1 MINLQCINLS
11 AAGGS
16 GSGGGGQV
24 ATPNATIF
32 GTPVINGSQ
41 VSGFTANDYLQM
53 PRVIDFAGKQWQLDF
68 QFTTGEDVTTQ
79 QNIVDSG
86 FGLAIAV
93 SQGKM
98 LVALSS
104 NGTSWDLGAHAG
116 THAVAANTG
125 YFVRMTF
132 DGSKYIVSICTDGKT
147 YETDITVTA
156 TASLFPRVILIGKS
170 TDSRYIFGGI
180 INLAEATLYIDG
192 KEEWTGMTGSNYVTK
207 TEVKQLASELTE
219 LDQKVGDLAQLETT
233 AKDNLVNAINEAAK
247 GGGGEYDWDK
257 YQEKIE
263 QLGAAFC
270 SSPLPVWMDVDGNI
284 RIEAFQSKDIRVK
297 EVYHANGANDTFLS
311 MKNIERVAARHF
323 NLGNKTT
330 ATNMFYGCEKLE
342 YIDAS
347 MFVFSAIT
355 DTYSITSFFR
365 GCQSLKRIK
374 GIEGWNTSRLKWFG
388 DVFTNCRSI
397 ETLDLHKWDD
407 SKNETLYSMFQ
418 NCYSLKYLD
427 ISGFGGDSL
436 KDMRGTFKSCRELET
451 IDLSNLKC
459 DKLTNPLTNTFDDCY
474 KLNSLIGGRE
484 SLDESVMTG
493 LKYSPDFRQT
503 NLDRYSIRAVINGLA
518 DMSGEATTTI
528 YLGNTLKAR
537 LTSEDIAIATSKNW
551 TIA

>member
-32 GTPVINGSQ
+32 GAPVINGSQ

-132 DGSKYIVSICTDGKT
+132 DDSKYVVAIGTDGKT

-192 KEEWTGMTGSNYVTK
+192 KEEWTGMTGGNYATK
-207 TEVKQLASELTE
+207 TEVKQLASEVTE
-219 LDQKVGDLAQLETT
+219 LDQKVGDLSRLETT
-233 AKDNLVNAINEAAK
+233 AKDNLVDAINEAAQ
-247 GGGGEYDWDK
+247 GGGGSLDLCSFTKVAFHDAYLTKTCYDKSTHTFYMFNKDTTKLISFNEDTFERKEYVVPPHAIHGGGLGFN
-257 YQEKIE
+257 KIVVQGTRVYSHIGNSLSCYDISTSSYVWRNTSVSYYGGCIALFGDE
-263 QLGAAFC
+263 LFCITSEGLNRVTSEGLLELIPGITVNGGYDTVVAF
-270 SSPLPVWMDVDGNI
+270 DN
-284 RIEAFQSKDIRVK
+284 
-297 EVYHANGANDTFLS
+297 EVYFPNGNNTKFNKYNTETREFETTDINVQPYVLNPINNLLYAVNGQNVNRKNKDQFRSNQAGFNYSTLLAADTAISGKIIIGTSKRTVIGCDSCKVVVTRDGYERGNVYLS
-311 MKNIERVAARHF
+311 D
-323 NLGNKTT
+323 G
-330 ATNMFYGCEKLE
+330 E
-342 YIDAS
+342 YLYIS
-347 MFVFSAIT
+347 N
-355 DTYSITSFFR
+355 
-365 GCQSLKRIK
+365 GIK
-374 GIEGWNTSRLKWFG
+374 GFVYTTSYG
-388 DVFTNCRSI
+388 VFY
-397 ETLDLHKWDD
+397 E
-407 SKNETLYSMFQ
+407 
-418 NCYSLKYLD
+418 KY
-427 ISGFGGDSL
+427 
-436 KDMRGTFKSCRELET
+436 
-451 IDLSNLKC
+451 
-459 DKLTNPLTNTFDDCY
+459 
-474 KLNSLIGGRE
+474 
-484 SLDESVMTG
+484 
-493 LKYSPDFRQT
+493 
-503 NLDRYSIRAVINGLA
+503 
-518 DMSGEATTTI
+518 
-528 YLGNTLKAR
+528 
-537 LTSEDIAIATSKNW
+537 
-551 TIA
+551 